1 MLVSLKKVLVEAR
14 AKHYAVPAMNVNN
27 MEAVKAIIS
36 AAEHMRSPVII
47 QTSEGA
53 IEYAG
58 IEYLSAI
65 IRVAAKGKIPVV
77 MHLDHGKKLE
87 YVKMALANGY
97 TSVMFDGSSLP
108 EKDNIRISTQVAKLA
123 HAKGA
128 SVEAEIGAIAG
139 IEDFVSVE
147 EKDAHLTNPEAALDF
162 AKKTGC
168 DALAI
173 AIGTA
178 HGAYKFKGKTH
189 LDLDR
194 LKRIAKLVKLPLVL
208 HGASGVLE
216 DVKELAEKHGAK
228 LGEARGVLDEDI
240 KQAIKLGI
248 SKINIDTDLRLAFT
262 AGVRE
267 AVDDLPKVIDPRKLL
282 EPANLLMREVAM
294 RKMKLFG
301 SAGRVK

>member
-36 AAEHMRSPVII
+36 AAEQMRSPVII

-58 IEYLSAI
+58 IEYLAAL

-77 MHLDHGKKLE
+77 MHLDHGKKME
-87 YVKMALANGY
+87 YVKMALAHGY

-108 EKDNIRISTQVAKLA
+108 EKDNIRISTQVVKLA

-189 LDLDR
+189 LDLER

-208 HGASGVLE
+208 HGASGVME

-262 AGVRE
+262 AGIRE

>member
-1 MLVSLKKVLVEAR
+1 MLVTAKKLLVPAR

-27 MEAVKAIIS
+27 LEMVKAIID
-36 AAEHMRSPVII
+36 AAEKMRSPIII

-58 IEYLSAI
+58 IEYLAAM
-65 IRVAAKGKIPVV
+65 IRVAAKGTVPVA
-77 MHLDHGKKLE
+77 MHLDHGKEMK
-87 YVKMALANGY
+87 YVKLALAHGY
-97 TSVMFDGSSLP
+97 TSVMFDGSALP
-108 EKDNIRISTQVAKLA
+108 EDKNIAVNKQVVALA
-123 HAKGA
+123 RKKGA

-147 EKDAHLTNPEAALDF
+147 EKDAHLTNPEQAADF
-162 AKKTGC
+162 ARQTGC
-168 DALAI
+168 DSLAV

-178 HGAYKFKGKTH
+178 HGAFKFKGKTH
-189 LDLDR
+189 LDIDR
-194 LKRIAKLVKLPLVL
+194 LKKISKLVKLPIVL

-216 DVKELAEKHGAK
+216 DVKKLAEHHGAK
-228 LGEARGVLDEDI
+228 LGAARGVLDVDI
-240 KQAIKLGI
+240 KQAIKHGV

-267 AVDDLPKVIDPRKLL
+267 ACDDLPKVIDPRKLL

-301 SAGRVK
+301 SAGRA